1 MRILTWWRARRARLL
16 QLWGVGMGASLLVTA
31 ASALGYLE
39 PVQARTLDLMQWL
52 QGQKFKSDV
61 VVVAIDQDAFE
72 ALGSRT
78 PISRKYMAQLI
89 DGLRRSGA
97 AVVGIDFEYT
107 SPTSPEDDAALV
119 KAIRDFGD
127 HGISRVVLGD
137 VTPEAGVIGDPQ
149 FLKSVVRGNPA
160 NPVDDD
166 LVIRRASYVIT
177 HNKRPLEPSLSLA
190 IVARWAGMDQRALN
204 QAVAKGSIDLPVWS
218 DEPRGEAGR
227 AAPVPLAPAFMR
239 INFAGPAASFLT
251 IPSNAVAA
259 LGDPKTEVAHDNPLR
274 DRVVLIGTT
283 FKESRDTFVTSV
295 GALPGVEVHA
305 TLVHMLMTRS
315 FIQPTGWLGSLGSQL
330 IVVVLAGVV
339 LTVVRP
345 LIGTLI
351 CLVGGLV
358 IGLPASYFAF
368 KHGGYWIDFL
378 MPVLATSVLGVGAD
392 LMSRRRFR
400 ESFGRYV
407 SPQVAT
413 QILAEEPSLGGER
426 REVSILISDLR
437 NFTTLSETMEPVRLT
452 THLNEYFEA
461 MTAAIFAN
469 QGMVN
474 DFVGDSIIAVFGAP
488 LADAEHALH
497 AVKSA
502 VGMDQALAKLNARW
516 EAAGLPTLRQGVGI
530 HTGVVYAGNVGASS
544 RMKYTVIGDPVNV
557 AARLEGLN
565 KELGT
570 TILMTEETYAI
581 LKERADVKDRGA
593 IPVKGRVQPVRVYE
607 VVAVNPDG
615 DQQAT
620 GGG

>member
-1 MRILTWWRARRARLL
+1 MKILTWWRARQARLL
-16 QLWGVGMGASLLVTA
+16 QLWVVGMGVSLLGTA
-31 ASALGYLE
+31 ASSLGWLE
-39 PVQARTLDLMQWL
+39 PVQARTLDLIQKV
-52 QGQKFKSDV
+52 QGQKFTSDV

-72 ALGSRT
+72 ALGQRT

-107 SPTSPEDDAALV
+107 SPTSVEDDTALLH
-119 KAIRDFGD
+119 AIQRFSD
-127 HGISRVVLGD
+127 HGVSRVVLGD
-137 VTPEAGVIGDPQ
+137 VAPEAGVLADPK
-149 FLKSVVRGNPA
+149 FLKGVVRGS
-160 NPVDDD
+160 PVAPKDEDG
-166 LVIRRASYVIT
+166 LVRRASYVVARS
-177 HNKRPLEPSLSLA
+177 KRPREPSLSLA
-190 IVARWAGMDQRALN
+190 IIARLAGMNREALAT
-204 QAVAKGSIDLPVWS
+204 AVATGSIELPLWS
-218 DEPRGEAGR
+218 SDPHAGPRRVTA
-227 AAPVPLAPAFMR
+227 VPLDPTFMR
-239 INFAGPAASFLT
+239 INYAGPAASFLT

-259 LGDPKTEVAHDNPLR
+259 LSDPQMEVAHDNPLR

-283 FKESRDTFVTSV
+283 FEASRDAFVTPV
-295 GALPGVEVHA
+295 GELPGVEVHA
-305 TLVHMLMTRS
+305 TLAHMLMTRN

-330 IVVVLAGVV
+330 VVVVLAGVV
-339 LTVVRP
+339 LTLVRP
-345 LIGTLI
+345 LVGTLI
-351 CLVGGLV
+351 CLVGGLPLG
-358 IGLPASYFAF
+358 IFASYYAF
-368 KHGGYWIDFL
+368 KRGGYWIDFL
-378 MPVLATSVLGVGAD
+378 LPVLATTLLGVGAD
-392 LMSRRRFR
+392 VISRRRFR

-407 SPQVAT
+407 SPQVAA
-413 QILAEEPSLGGER
+413 QILAEAPSLGGAR
-426 REVSILISDLR
+426 LEVSILISDLR
-437 NFTTLSETMEPVRLT
+437 NFTTLSENMEPVRLT

-461 MTAAIFAN
+461 MTAAIFSN

-488 LADAEHALH
+488 LADDAHAIH

-502 VGMDQALAKLNARW
+502 VGMDQALAKLNTRW

-581 LKERADVKDRGA
+581 LKDRVDVKDRGA

-607 VVAVNPDG
+607 VVAVNSDG
-615 DQQAT
+615 DEQGT
-620 GGG
+620 GGT